1 MSGAR
6 AEVELATVLLV
17 ELMLAVAEEDERDD
31 DEPVAP
37 VPSGAAP
44 EPVAAAA

>member
-1 MSGAR
+1 MSVAR
-6 AEVELATVLLV
+6 AEAELAAVLMIEMMV
-17 ELMLAVAEEDERDD
+17 AVAEGDERDD
-31 DEPVAP
+31 DAPVAP